1 MGTAQPHRRPRA
13 WAAALAAASLVLLS
27 ACQLGRSTSNPSQ
40 EEVLAGGLAYLQTKY
55 SRPFKVASAKWGA
68 PWSGPLNL
76 DGKETTLYAY
86 PEGGNSKLPF
96 MVSVDLSTTPITFH
110 DYYAVQ
116 LVAPAYLERVKPI
129 TTSLF
134 PGASVAVY
142 QPGSRGGA
150 YPPDTMKA
158 NTTFDQFKAWADTAY
173 DMEFCV
179 VAPLDP
185 GQDEASVRAAMPT
198 LVAGLSS
205 VARYGTVVVTG
216 YPRDVFDSPAL
227 RAALNDEAARAE
239 CANGLPVAKV
249 QVAQHW
255 KG

>member
-110 DYYAVQ
+110 YYYAVQ
-116 LVAPAYLERVKPI
+116 LL
-129 TTSLF
+129 SLI
-134 PGASVAVY
+134 
-142 QPGSRGGA
+142 
-150 YPPDTMKA
+150 
-158 NTTFDQFKAWADTAY
+158 
-173 DMEFCV
+173 
-179 VAPLDP
+179 
-185 GQDEASVRAAMPT
+185 
-198 LVAGLSS
+198 
-205 VARYGTVVVTG
+205 
-216 YPRDVFDSPAL
+216 
-227 RAALNDEAARAE
+227 
-239 CANGLPVAKV
+239 
-249 QVAQHW
+249 HI
-255 KG
+255 